1 MKVLELTKSP
11 YYTAFSALIK
21 EVNFAHAEA
30 TDNVRFLKPLTL
42 YFEQLHNL
50 DNFKA
55 RPPSVEAAEA
65 AVAARIPRASSGSV
79 CRFPSAGAA

>member
-55 RPPSVEAAEA
+55 RPPSVEAA
-65 AVAARIPRASSGSV
+65 VAARIPRASSGSV